1 MRTVFM
7 GVGLLAIA
15 GAAYVRL
22 APSDAA
28 RWHVPVAD
36 APDPGA
42 GGVKRLTD
50 PYDGTQEDVLSRF
63 ATIAEEAGAVLLAGS
78 PGENRVTYVA
88 RSRVFGF
95 PDYITA
101 QSIADGDKAR
111 LHVLSRLR
119 FGHSDLGVNRHRLEE
134 WLSRM

>member
-1 MRTVFM
+1 MRTVLL

-28 RWHVPVAD
+28 RWHVSVAD

-42 GGVKRLTD
+42 GGSKRLTD
-50 PYDGTQEDVLSRF
+50 PYDGSPEDVLARF
-63 ATIAEEAGAVLLAGS
+63 AAIADEAGAVLLAGTPS
-78 PGENRVTYVA
+78 DNRVTYVA
-88 RSRVFGF
+88 RSRVVGF

-101 QSIADGDKAR
+101 ESIAEGDTAR
-111 LHVLSRLR
+111 LHILSRLR
-119 FGHSDLGVNRHRLEE
+119 FGASDLGVNGRRLEE